1 MSVGYAVPEMLE
13 LGRVVA
19 NGHRGDFW
27 EVAGGELLVS

>member
-1 MSVGYAVPEMLE
+1 MLE